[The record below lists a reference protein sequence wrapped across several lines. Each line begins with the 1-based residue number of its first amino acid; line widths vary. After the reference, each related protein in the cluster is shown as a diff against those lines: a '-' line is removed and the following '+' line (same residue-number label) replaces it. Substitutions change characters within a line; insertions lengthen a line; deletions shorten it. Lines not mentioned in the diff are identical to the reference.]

1 MEKLNVCLMND
12 SFPPSIDGV
21 ANTTLNYAKIINS
34 SLGNASVVTP
44 KYPNVNDDYNFD
56 VYRYTSYD
64 TTKIIGYR
72 AGMPFG
78 IKLLGDLSKC
88 DFDIIHSHCPVSS
101 TFLARLLRD
110 TIKKPIIMTYHTKF
124 DYDIKKAI
132 NNKLIQEAAI
142 KVLISNISAVD
153 EVWAVSKGAGENLKS
168 LGYKGDYFVMN
179 NGVDF
184 SKGKIE
190 QSIQDTVAKKYK
202 IVQDKSKPIFLFVGR
217 MMWYKGIKI
226 ILDALE
232 EVNKRKIDF
241 QMIFVGKGSDLIDIK
256 EYAKECEIFNK
267 CIFTGA
273 VTDRSELKALF
284 SLSDLFLFPS
294 VYDTNGIVVREA
306 AATGLASVLIENS
319 CASEDTING
328 RNCFWIKED
337 YQQLA
342 KLLIANKDNINYYH
356 QIGQNAQNDL
366 YISWQDAVTRAY
378 ERYKEVI
385 KEKQDNL
392 NINYFKITE
401 NMLNLYSNLSSGI
414 NKARD
419 LYENILEHFEQYDFE
434 DDDE

>member
-1 MEKLNVCLMND
+1 MEKLNVCLLND
-12 SFPPSIDGV
+12 SFPPAIDGV
-21 ANTTLNYAKIINS
+21 ANTTFNYAKIINED
-34 SLGNASVVTP
+34 LGNATVVTP
-44 KYPNVNDDYNFD
+44 SYPNVIDDYDFN
-56 VYRYTSYD
+56 VYRYKSYD
-64 TTKIIGYR
+64 TTKIVGYR
-72 AGMPFG
+72 AGNPFG
-78 IKLLGDLSKC
+78 MKLIGDLSKENI
-88 DFDIIHSHCPVSS
+88 DIIHSHCPVSS
-101 TFLARLLRD
+101 TFLARYLRD

-168 LGYKGDYFVMN
+168 LGYKGDYFVMH

-190 QSIQDTVAKKYK
+190 QSIQDEVAKEYG
-202 IVQDKSKPIFLFVGR
+202 ICQDKSKPVFLFVGR

-232 EVNKRKIDF
+232 QVNKRKIDF
-241 QMIFVGKGSDLIDIK
+241 QMIFVGKGADLIDIK
-256 EYAKECEIFNK
+256 EYSKECEIFNK

-273 VTDRSELKALF
+273 VTDRSKLKALF

-306 AATGLASVLIENS
+306 AATGLASVLIKDS
-319 CASEDTING
+319 CAAEDTIDG
-328 RNCFWIKED
+328 RNCFWINED
-337 YQQLA
+337 YNDLA

-356 QIGQNAQNDL
+356 QIGQYAQDDL
-366 YISWQDAVTRAY
+366 YISWQDAVKIAY
-378 ERYKEVI
+378 ERYHGVI
-385 KEKQDNL
+385 KEKQNDL
-392 NINYFKITE
+392 NINHFDLTE
-401 NMLNLYSNLSSGI
+401 NMINIYSSLTAGI

-419 LYENILEHFEQYDFE
+419 IYENIIDRYEQYDKE
-434 DDDE
+434 DM